1 MIALWI
7 RFLSI
12 LSRNEELDD
21 KAVIKKLKR
30 RVIDLERELTTLR
43 ETGVSPT
50 QVNYMHICC
59 TLIVGCLNIVGKL
72 HTIFVCNL
80 KEFHQL

>member
-1 MIALWI
+1 MDP
-7 RFLSI
+7 FFSPYFPI

-30 RVIDLERELTTLR
+30 KVIELERELTTLR

-59 TLIVGCLNIVGKL
+59 TLIVGCCSHILCVGKL
-72 HTIFVCNL
+72 TYIICM
-80 KEFHQL
+80 